1 MEFLHPRL
9 HLAFSVGLLA
19 IEVSSTSVV
28 RIADA
33 EQDEQHS
40 LCAFQ
45 ANLPYTHRLGLQERG
60 RFNRRQQV
68 HGLVST

>member
-1 MEFLHPRL
+1 MGFLHPRL

-33 EQDEQHS
+33 EQDKQHS
-40 LCAFQ
+40 LFAFQ
-45 ANLPYTHRLGLQERG
+45 AHIPHTHRLGLQDRG
-60 RFNRRQQV
+60 RCNRRQQV